1 MSVVTIREI
10 LVCRIPTAAVEAE
23 KIAEELKDF
32 FGSRANVE
40 LRDDCD
46 VSDYQHVTI
55 IADGVKIT
63 NLSSKRLQTQF
74 LSDPMRAVD
83 MAKRVNE
90 VRTQELDH
98 YLNQDFIL

>member
-1 MSVVTIREI
+1 MSAITIREI
-10 LVCRIPTAAVEAE
+10 LVCRTPKATADAE
-23 KIAEELKDF
+23 KIAEQLKDF
-32 FGSRANVE
+32 FDTRVSVE
-40 LRDDCD
+40 LRDDRD
-46 VSDYQHVTI
+46 VNDYQNVTI

-63 NLSSKRLQTQF
+63 NLSSERLQTQF
-74 LSDPMRAVD
+74 LSDPMRAVE